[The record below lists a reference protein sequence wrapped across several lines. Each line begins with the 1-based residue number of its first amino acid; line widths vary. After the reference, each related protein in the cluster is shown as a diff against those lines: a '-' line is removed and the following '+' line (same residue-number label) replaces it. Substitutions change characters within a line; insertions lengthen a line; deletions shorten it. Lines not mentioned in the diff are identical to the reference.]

1 MAKFTFLPPRKI
13 FEGNS
18 PSFTW
23 NVLNDTSL
31 LGTFYSD
38 LIFVD
43 FLILSLSSKIKCRF
57 ECNHER
63 SLCTDAPSPNK
74 KLGIIFPEGRG
85 DKYTGYMSAIE

>member
-23 NVLNDTSL
+23 NLLNDTSL

-43 FLILSLSSKIKCRF
+43 FFILNCEF
-57 ECNHER
+57 ELE
-63 SLCTDAPSPNK
+63 
-74 KLGIIFPEGRG
+74 
-85 DKYTGYMSAIE
+85 DKMPV

>member
-13 FEGNS
+13 FKGNS

-23 NVLNDTSL
+23 NLLNDTSL

-43 FLILSLSSKIKCRF
+43 FLILNCEF
-57 ECNHER
+57 ELEDNM
-63 SLCTDAPSPNK
+63 PV
-74 KLGIIFPEGRG
+74 
-85 DKYTGYMSAIE
+85 

>member
-1 MAKFTFLPPRKI
+1 MAKFTFLPPCKI

-31 LGTFYSD
+31 LGTFCSD

-43 FLILSLSSKIKCRF
+43 FLILNCEF
-57 ECNHER
+57 ELE
-63 SLCTDAPSPNK
+63 
-74 KLGIIFPEGRG
+74 
-85 DKYTGYMSAIE
+85 DKMPV